1 MKVILS
7 KPTDMATVSFKAD
20 DDFKK
25 KLDVLAEKKG
35 INTSAYIKLILTKE
49 VKNELTEI
57 TENGLTVAEELEIL
71 DSAANDRVF
80 GPFSTT
86 KALLKALKKAQ

>member
-7 KPTDMATVSFKAD
+7 KPTDMATISFKAD

-25 KLDVLAEKKG
+25 KLDVIAQQKG

-49 VKNELTEI
+49 VKNELTEM
-57 TENGLTVAEELEIL
+57 TENGLTVGEELQIL
-71 DSAANDRVF
+71 EAAKGKMY
-80 GPFSTT
+80 GPFSST
-86 KALLKALKKAQ
+86 KELMKALKKIK